1 MKKKS
6 EKRRWRA
13 KQFATVGTILA
24 ASLISSAR
32 ATAQEI
38 IHDAESYVLEA
49 QHGEKWEAQNREI
62 DAKLEALKKKHGRRP
77 NIIHI
82 MWDDTAVGEIGIPQI
97 QACRGYKTPNIN
109 KFAQEGQYFSRMYT
123 EPSCTPT
130 RAAFQTGRHA
140 VRSGMYTV
148 SFPYEYGGMSEKET
162 TIAEVLSEAGY
173 ATAFYGKGHLG
184 EKNTGSGNRV
194 E

>member
-1 MKKKS
+1 MKVKS
-6 EKRRWRA
+6 KTRIRSAGRWA
-13 KQFATVGTILA
+13 SVGAILA
-24 ASLISSAR
+24 AGLVYSPR
-32 ATAQEI
+32 AAKAAGEI
-38 IHDAESYVLEA
+38 IHDAEYYILEA

-77 NIIHI
+77 NIVHI

-130 RAAFQTGRHA
+130 RAAFQT
-140 VRSGMYTV
+140 
-148 SFPYEYGGMSEKET
+148 
-162 TIAEVLSEAGY
+162 
-173 ATAFYGKGHLG
+173 
-184 EKNTGSGNRV
+184 
-194 E
+194 